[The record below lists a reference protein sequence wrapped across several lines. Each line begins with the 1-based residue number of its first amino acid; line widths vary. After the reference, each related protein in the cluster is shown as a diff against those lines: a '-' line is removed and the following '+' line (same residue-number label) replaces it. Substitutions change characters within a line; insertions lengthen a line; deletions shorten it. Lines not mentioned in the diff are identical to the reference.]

1 MSGDKTEALGAQISG
16 ILQEAAGTGG
26 NSEAISKAG
35 MRITEIFT
43 AVTADLEKTIEN
55 QQVNISST
63 KKTLTRLRQII
74 DSELSSI
81 EIFERMGE

>member
-1 MSGDKTEALGAQISG
+1 MGGNKTEALGAQVSD

-35 MRITEIFT
+35 IRIAEIFT

-81 EIFERMGE
+81 EIFERMGK